1 MTCRGW
7 KGLVWHAAIAALY
20 IAGGVVVIYDPM
32 SVSALISLAVGGVL
46 AAVGLAR
53 ILIARQMRARGTGAL
68 GMQLTGCAGVVLGAM
83 IMLEWPLSG
92 LFAIAL
98 FIAVDLLLQGVSMVW
113 LALRAQ
119 PSRGLIGPRQPVRGD
134 RAGGRSRTERGRV
147 GPDRRRCRGC
157 DPVALGR
164 LRQ

>member
-7 KGLVWHAAIAALY
+7 KGLVWHAAIAVLY

-68 GMQLTGCAGVVLGAM
+68 GM
-83 IMLEWPLSG
+83 LEWPLSG

-113 LALRAQ
+113 LALRA
-119 PSRGLIGPRQPVRGD
+119 
-134 RAGGRSRTERGRV
+134 RSRA
-147 GPDRRRCRGC
+147 
-157 DPVALGR
+157 VA
-164 LRQ
+164 

>member
-7 KGLVWHAAIAALY
+7 KGLVWHATIAVLY

-32 SVSALISLAVGGVL
+32 SVSALISLAVGVVL

-68 GMQLTGCAGVVLGAM
+68 GMLLTGCAGVVLGAM

-98 FIAVDLLLQGVSMVW
+98 FIAVDLLLRGVSMVW
-113 LALRAQ
+113 LALRA
-119 PSRGLIGPRQPVRGD
+119 
-134 RAGGRSRTERGRV
+134 RSRA
-147 GPDRRRCRGC
+147 
-157 DPVALGR
+157 VA
-164 LRQ
+164 